1 MSTRPVYETNL
12 TERRIITL
20 VHSAIAGGSIA
31 ATLELASLETL
42 SPLLLVALGCFA
54 VAIPASIALVILAQ
68 VIYELGK
75 QVYPDASIVGQQW
88 PPLSF
93 FLAIIDQLACYTGFL
108 LLFWHFHWIIG
119 SIFLSATAL
128 AFITTWMAEKGLRG
142 KKQQSTDS
150 VQDAQSIPE

>member
-12 TERRIITL
+12 TERRIITP

-54 VAIPASIALVILAQ
+54 VAIPAAIALVILAQ

-75 QVYPDASIVGQQW
+75 QVYPDASIEGQQW